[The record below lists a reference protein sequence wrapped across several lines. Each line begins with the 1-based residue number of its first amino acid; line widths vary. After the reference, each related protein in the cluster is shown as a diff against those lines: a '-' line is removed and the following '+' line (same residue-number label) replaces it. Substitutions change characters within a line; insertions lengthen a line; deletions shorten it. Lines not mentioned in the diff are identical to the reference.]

1 MTASHSPANA
11 SECPELDSRFSSQ
24 PKAAD
29 PVARGGRGRYLGG
42 YRCGK
47 VIRKPPLGSFLRFLY
62 GEKLRTTAIPRQAK
76 QIPKE
81 SGRRAIQGTEEG
93 AGTQGSRQTRKEA
106 SPEKRRITCFR
117 SQGRGGFTTPDPPQK
132 GNPTAFPGVVKT
144 VNSFRPALDLCVCV
158 SFSLSPQLVFFKPL
172 LLPRDFLHHPLPPL
186 HRLQSRS
193 KYFFKNFTNPQL
205 KELLGFGF

>member
-1 MTASHSPANA
+1 MW
-11 SECPELDSRFSSQ
+11 EGGE
-24 PKAAD
+24 KAASRLLL
-29 PVARGGRGRYLGG
+29 PV
-42 YRCGK
+42 
-47 VIRKPPLGSFLRFLY
+47 PLGRKTPHY
-62 GEKLRTTAIPRQAK
+62 GDPPSSKANPQ
-76 QIPKE
+76 
-81 SGRRAIQGTEEG
+81 SGRRAIQGTAAG
-93 AGTQGSRQTRKEA
+93 AGMQGSRQTRKEA

-172 LLPRDFLHHPLPPL
+172 LLPRHFRPHPLPPL
-186 HRLQSRS
+186 HQLQSRS

-205 KELLGFGF
+205 KELLGF